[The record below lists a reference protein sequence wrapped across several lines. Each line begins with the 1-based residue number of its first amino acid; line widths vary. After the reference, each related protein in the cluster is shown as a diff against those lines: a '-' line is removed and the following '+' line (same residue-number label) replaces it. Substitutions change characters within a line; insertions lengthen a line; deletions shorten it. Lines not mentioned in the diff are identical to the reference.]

1 MQSKLKLTAAVKDG
15 NEPFVKLKC
24 SWEYEGNETNIQYQV
39 QWYGDEFDES
49 HKIQSKIFDATDG
62 KEFVFESYRQPD
74 LENINLDG
82 YMLNKKVQYN
92 TVYLLKVYMK

>member
-62 KEFVFESYRQPD
+62 KEFVFESYRQP
-74 LENINLDG
+74 NFGNNPDG
-82 YMLNKKVQYN
+82 YKLDKKVQYN